1 MKKLTLI
8 ITIVA
13 IVLVLLALNF
23 TNLTGKATTTKS
35 VKITVTPDPFT
46 ADFGRLVVAVSHNVP
61 IDNNVEILRD
71 TPTKPVVMSFRLD
84 SCLQAP
90 YRESSQCS
98 TIQSPSIG
106 DVDIK
111 VDRTASLA
119 GIGDSL
125 KPGTYFIR
133 VKEPGKGQNILA
145 EEPFE
150 IL

>member
-1 MKKLTLI
+1 MKKSTLT

-13 IVLVLLALNF
+13 IVLVILALNF
-23 TNLTGKATTTKS
+23 TNLTGKATSTKA
-35 VKITVTPDPFT
+35 VKVTIMPNPFT

-71 TPTKPVVMSFRLD
+71 TPTKPVIMSFRLD

-90 YRESSQCS
+90 YRESVQCS

-106 DVDIK
+106 DIDIK
-111 VDRTASLA
+111 VDRTASLT

-125 KPGTYFIR
+125 KPGTYYIR
-133 VKEPGKGQNILA
+133 VKEPRTGEKILA